1 MYLKNN
7 YRQLGV
13 APTNRVC
20 NFWKTENEETTFLL
34 HEKLIVETIN
44 KRKGCNCHLY
54 KISREKYSF

>member
-1 MYLKNN
+1 MGLQWLIKYDTVTRISMDQYNRLNLETYLHI
-7 YRQLGV
+7 
-13 APTNRVC
+13 
-20 NFWKTENEETTFLL
+20 